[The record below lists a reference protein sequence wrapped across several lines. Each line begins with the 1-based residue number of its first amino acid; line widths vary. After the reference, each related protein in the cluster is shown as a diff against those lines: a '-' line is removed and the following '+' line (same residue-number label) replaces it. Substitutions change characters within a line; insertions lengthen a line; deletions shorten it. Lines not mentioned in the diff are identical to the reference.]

1 MKIPIGVHCVRCA
14 KENGIRIELHDST
27 VSFVCTECGM
37 QNEGPFGLGFDVG
50 DRVLQRAHFEFHSN
64 RDYTMSIVL
73 SAMAMECQ
81 VSHLHHKWE
90 QIGAMLSS
98 KVIGDAELD
107 ERLRRYQNIAT
118 RLEHVAELMYAAG
131 LDDFVVSR
139 PELTTT
145 IRNGFSSLGL
155 GQLAIGF
162 QQALFWPRNRILHLA
177 DMRYGEPEA
186 TRCFNLAALGIHI
199 FQQLDLEKRKSSSI

>member
-1 MKIPIGVHCVRCA
+1 MKIPIGVHCVCCA
-14 KENGIRIELHDST
+14 KENAIRIELHDPSI
-27 VSFVCTECGM
+27 SFVCTECGM

-50 DRVLQRAHFEFHSN
+50 DRVLQRAHFGFHSN
-64 RDYTMSIVL
+64 RDYSMSIVL
-73 SAMAMECQ
+73 SAMAVECQ

-98 KVIGDAELD
+98 VMVGDAELD
-107 ERLRRYQNIAT
+107 ERLRRYQNAAT
-118 RLEHVAELMYAAG
+118 RLEHVAQLMYPSG

-139 PELTTT
+139 SELTKT
-145 IRNGFSSLGL
+145 IRNGFPSLGL
-155 GQLAIGF
+155 RQFAIGF

-177 DMRYGEPEA
+177 DMRYGEADA

-199 FQQLDLEKRKSSSI
+199 FQELDLEKRKSSSI